1 MATDKRERQRAL
13 RAEKKAAEAK
23 AKRRHDTLAIV
34 KRYAMYAVLIVI
46 ALLVIT
52 FIGSG

>member
-23 AKRRHDTLAIV
+23 VKRRQHLFAMA
-34 KRYAMYAVLIVI
+34 KKYAGYAALIVI

-52 FIGSG
+52 FLGN

>member
-23 AKRRHDTLAIV
+23 AKKRRDMLAIV
-34 KRYAMYAVLIVI
+34 KRYAVYAVIIVI

-52 FIGSG
+52 LIGSG